1 MTIGQRI
8 KRIREFRGMTQKELG
23 HRVGFRK
30 GCDVR
35 IAQYESGKRVPKQK
49 ILRLL
54 AQVLEVNVSVLSPT
68 IGVTYDDLIQTIFWW
83 DDRKGGGDIHDCI
96 RTWET
101 MRNKR
106 NTGEISE
113 EEYFQW
119 KLTYGSSPT
128 VLTV

>member
-23 HRVGFRK
+23 RRLGVRK

-49 ILRLL
+49 ILKQL
-54 AQVLEVNVSVLSPT
+54 AQVLEVSESVFSPT
-68 IGVTYDDLIQTIFWW
+68 IGISHDDLIQTIFWW
-83 DDRKGGGDIHDCI
+83 DDMKGGGDIHDCI
-96 RTWET
+96 EEWET

-113 EEYFQW
+113 EDYFRW
-119 KLTYGSSPT
+119 KITYGSSPT
-128 VLTV
+128 ALMV